1 MMGHQ
6 IFDERN
12 LTSDIQC
19 RKLPEV
25 KEHRAL
31 NVIDYFKF
39 APLQYKCPDNSYLT
53 LFDVFRFMKYNFDS
67 KQLQGYQE
75 LVLAS
80 TIRPILILVRMY
92 ASFSKIFIHF
102 YDCNK
107 NNTNKNLNEIRNNM
121 SEIGTMIIKQ
131 IEYFNNLNLFQKR
144 PKTYLDNLSIDICN
158 VFIENKISCNTVH
171 SIMSS
176 TNAFL
181 KKNKLNNYFGIISD
195 ITIKC
200 DNVDQIYNEFVQLV
214 NIKSTYLIELEKYK
228 ETIYTVNKTRK
239 INFLY
244 FVAICKDLFNPIPT
258 MINRLCSQNI
268 YTEIYNIED
277 SESVDDKKTTINT
290 LYHDNVNNTKQTNNQ
305 NATDSTKNKNP
316 LPSYMIDYILF
327 I

>member
-80 TIRPILILVRMY
+80 TIRPILILV
-92 ASFSKIFIHF
+92 H
-102 YDCNK
+102 
-107 NNTNKNLNEIRNNM
+107 
-121 SEIGTMIIKQ
+121 
-131 IEYFNNLNLFQKR
+131 
-144 PKTYLDNLSIDICN
+144 
-158 VFIENKISCNTVH
+158 
-171 SIMSS
+171 
-176 TNAFL
+176 
-181 KKNKLNNYFGIISD
+181 
-195 ITIKC
+195 
-200 DNVDQIYNEFVQLV
+200 
-214 NIKSTYLIELEKYK
+214 
-228 ETIYTVNKTRK
+228 
-239 INFLY
+239 
-244 FVAICKDLFNPIPT
+244 
-258 MINRLCSQNI
+258 RLCSQNI